1 MRIDEARLQATR
13 WVRQHSAGP
22 EVVGAVFSGSTL
34 GAEPEAELAA
44 ESDVDVILVTA
55 GDAPAKLGPV
65 DTDGLRLDVSFLSRS
80 EIWDA
85 DAVARS
91 FFLAPS
97 FAQDAI
103 IVDDDGHLR
112 AVHEHVRRVFADP
125 PVVRDRYAD
134 VLHRMDD
141 RLAAVEQVG
150 SWPERLLLW
159 LFAAS
164 LPTQV
169 LLVAGLRSPTVRLR
183 YRAVRTLLDDRGLA
197 DHYPGLLAQ
206 LGTEALDADT
216 VRAQLTLLPAVLD
229 AAAAAAGAGATAA
242 DVGPVARA
250 VAVTG
255 TERLIAAGD
264 HREAVFWLAVSLLRG
279 QVVLETTA
287 PGVAEQHRP
296 AVLDAVATLTG
307 LRTADD
313 LVRRTAVLARAR
325 PGLVAMA
332 EGLVSPPR

>member
-1 MRIDEARLQATR
+1 MRIDEARLQAAR
-13 WVRQHSAGP
+13 WVREHSAGP
-22 EVVGAVFSGSTL
+22 GVVGAVFSGSTL
-34 GAEPEAELAA
+34 GAAPEAELGAD
-44 ESDVDVILVTA
+44 SDVDVILVTA

-65 DTDGLRLDVSFLSRS
+65 DVDGLRLDVSFLSAS
-80 EIWDA
+80 ETRDH

-103 IVDDDGHLR
+103 IVDDDDHLR

-125 PVVRDRYAD
+125 AVVRDRYAD
-134 VLHRMDD
+134 VLHRMDG
-141 RLAAVEQVG
+141 RLAAVERAG

-169 LLVAGLRSPTVRLR
+169 LLVAGLRNPTVRLR

-197 DHYPGLLAQ
+197 DHYPELLDQ
-206 LGTEALDADT
+206 LGAGALDPRT
-216 VRAQLTLLPAVLD
+216 VRAQLAPLAAVLD
-229 AAAAAAGAGATAA
+229 AAELAAGTSATAA

-255 TERLIAAGD
+255 SERMIVSGD

-279 QVVLETTA
+279 QVVLETSA
-287 PGVAEQHRP
+287 PGVAEQHRRE
-296 AVLDAVATLTG
+296 VLDAVATLTG

-313 LVRRTAVLARAR
+313 LVRRTAVLGRARAA
-325 PGLVAMA
+325 LVDTA
-332 EGLVSPPR
+332 EELVSTPR